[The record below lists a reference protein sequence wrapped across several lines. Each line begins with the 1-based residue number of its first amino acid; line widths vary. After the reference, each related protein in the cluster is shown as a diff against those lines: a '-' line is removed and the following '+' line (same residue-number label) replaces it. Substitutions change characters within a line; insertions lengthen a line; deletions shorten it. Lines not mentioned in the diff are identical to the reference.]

1 MQLPPHSPPS
11 LPPTA
16 QDLLATAL
24 VPVCFRLLE
33 YAIEVNEAV
42 GVLVIILSHMLYDV
56 FNFAFVLLLSALGVG
71 ATLQNVIDAHRIHTS
86 HDPSLPKPDDA
97 LPPRPISPA
106 TTSYLARRYLCMTCA
121 CTCTCTCTR

>member
-1 MQLPPHSPPS
+1 MPPPS
-11 LPPTA
+11 PLTPPSHPP

-86 HDPSLPKPDDA
+86 HKAPHTPHA
-97 LPPRPISPA
+97 
-106 TTSYLARRYLCMTCA
+106 
-121 CTCTCTCTR
+121 